1 MPLRNGYNNI
11 SSSAKE
17 NGDDSDLGSRHTH
30 CQLGPAPAT
39 WQTWELRGGGGGERE
54 LCRRPYLHSAEENGT
69 INISIWG

>member
-17 NGDDSDLGSRHTH
+17 SGNDNCLGSRHPLSTRS
-30 CQLGPAPAT
+30 CTCT